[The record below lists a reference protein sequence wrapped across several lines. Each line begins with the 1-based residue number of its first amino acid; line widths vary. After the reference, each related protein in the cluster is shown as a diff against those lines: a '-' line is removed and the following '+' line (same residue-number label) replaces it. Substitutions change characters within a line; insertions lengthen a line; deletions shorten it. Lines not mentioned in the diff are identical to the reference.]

1 MSLMLFYTFCCLACT
16 TVNDLLFKFFARK
29 DRSRGM
35 FVSAVG
41 ITGTLLMAFL
51 PDKIGDN
58 WKMTLLWG
66 VICGIMS
73 AVGNILLI
81 ESMTTLSAGI
91 CSTIY
96 RLNLALVVPC
106 SVFFLHEKLNSLQ
119 YLGVALAIA
128 AVIFFLPFEKGEK
141 KDRKKL
147 FIPMIMIITASVFRA
162 ALGLSCK
169 YGPMQGASVNGINFI
184 IEIIWI
190 FSGIAYYFIRERNMK
205 FDMKVVKYGATSG
218 VLVAGILY
226 FMLKALTVDG
236 ANASIVLPIAQM
248 SFLATFILSVILL
261 KEKVTVQKIIAIAC
275 GIGAMLL
282 LTR

>member
-1 MSLMLFYTFCCLACT
+1 MLFYTFCCLACT

-29 DRSRGM
+29 ERSRGM

-41 ITGTLLMAFL
+41 VTGTLLMMFL

-81 ESMTTLSAGI
+81 ESMTTLSAGV

-106 SVFFLHEKLNSLQ
+106 SVFFLHEKLNPWQ

-147 FIPMIMIITASVFRA
+147 FSMYTGNRSNPVNSRVTTRSSCVRCNKIKPFIVWASVLNSPR
-162 ALGLSCK
+162 
-169 YGPMQGASVNGINFI
+169 
-184 IEIIWI
+184 
-190 FSGIAYYFIRERNMK
+190 
-205 FDMKVVKYGATSG
+205 
-218 VLVAGILY
+218 
-226 FMLKALTVDG
+226 
-236 ANASIVLPIAQM
+236 
-248 SFLATFILSVILL
+248 
-261 KEKVTVQKIIAIAC
+261 
-275 GIGAMLL
+275 
-282 LTR
+282 